1 MVAGIDRL
9 NGYREELRDSDRR
22 SIVAVGDFTRDSGA
36 LAMRQLLQDDPQL
49 DAVFIASDLM
59 ANGAI
64 RVLREQ
70 GRSVPD
76 DVAVVG
82 FDDIELARY
91 TEPALTTVRQPIDG
105 LGREMARQLLRL
117 AAGETIPDA
126 VVLPTEL
133 IVRSS
138 A

>member
-1 MVAGIDRL
+1 MK
-9 NGYREELRDSDRR
+9 
-22 SIVAVGDFTRDSGA
+22 
-36 LAMRQLLQDDPQL
+36 QLLQDDPQL
-49 DAVFIASDLM
+49 DAVFAASDLM

-64 RVLREQ
+64 RVLREH
-70 GRSVPD
+70 GRRVPD

-91 TEPALTTVRQPIDG
+91 TEPALTTIRQPIDG
-105 LGREMARQLLRL
+105 LGRQMARQLLRL
-117 AAGETIPDA
+117 AGGENIPDQ

-133 IVRSS
+133 VVRAS